1 MCLFFLISRQLWH
14 NQDYPLTS
22 PSLSTNNLRT
32 YATISSIENQNLR
45 SLEISGLR
53 TVTDGRVS
61 PGEQPRPALPDRVN
75 VKAEIMGWHHLVK
88 VGQFYPL
95 RVCPSLGQKPLHNG
109 GKCPTVS

>member
-1 MCLFFLISRQLWH
+1 MEEFLQVNSPDQLFLI
-14 NQDYPLTS
+14 
-22 PSLSTNNLRT
+22 
-32 YATISSIENQNLR
+32 
-45 SLEISGLR
+45 
-53 TVTDGRVS
+53 
-61 PGEQPRPALPDRVN
+61 VN